1 MEAGEVETTFFHP
14 PQNSVTDIIVQDC
27 AHEVISSAMEGLTAF
42 PLQPPYRDGVATLVT
57 MPPEIQARSC
67 LTCHKP
73 DLRTGLVDD
82 APFRANGA
90 KLSTAE

>member
-1 MEAGEVETTFFHP
+1 
-14 PQNSVTDIIVQDC
+14 
-27 AHEVISSAMEGLTAF
+27 
-42 PLQPPYRDGVATLVT
+42 

-73 DLRTGLVDD
+73 DLKTGLVDD